1 MIWFFFFSSR
11 ELSPSNKTAC
21 YGVAVLRGVILLET
35 CTSTIDIFCKLHA
48 GGGGFGQGPKGKVFF
63 LGEGHS
69 FLKGGEWIIQ
79 IFPAHFFNRPP
90 LACLHLNIWTQ
101 PSMLVLPHFLGR
113 DLVSHLFEEIYS
125 ELVRILHLWH
135 LCSRD
140 LLLLSPTD
148 KPYHRSRYCIC
159 L

>member
-1 MIWFFFFSSR
+1 MIWFFFLSSR
-11 ELSPSNKTAC
+11 EFSLSNKTAC

-35 CTSTIDIFCKLHA
+35 CTSTIDIFCKLRA
-48 GGGGFGQGPKGKVFF
+48 GGGGGEFWQGPKEKVFF

-101 PSMLVLPHFLGR
+101 PSMLVLPHFDMGPFHIKTE
-113 DLVSHLFEEIYS
+113 VSWEGSSQPSF
-125 ELVRILHLWH
+125 WG
-135 LCSRD
+135 D
-140 LLLLSPTD
+140 LLWASADLAPVA
-148 KPYHRSRYCIC
+148 PV
-159 L
+159 